1 MIDKQR
7 LEAKCSTWNITLT
20 GTQLDQLDAFAEILV
35 DYNQK
40 VNLTAITDPIQK
52 TVLEDT
58 QCHVIMLHLLI
69 QKYRNSNLSSKRVE
83 RAIV

>member
-1 MIDKQR
+1 MIDKPR

-40 VNLTAITDPIQK
+40 VNLTPRGSRIST
-52 TVLEDT
+52 
-58 QCHVIMLHLLI
+58 
-69 QKYRNSNLSSKRVE
+69 SSTACCLPASRKW
-83 RAIV
+83 RAAWWMWAQAQASRAS

>member
-35 DYNQK
+35 NY
-40 VNLTAITDPIQK
+40 I
-52 TVLEDT
+52 
-58 QCHVIMLHLLI
+58 
-69 QKYRNSNLSSKRVE
+69 SG
-83 RAIV
+83 RAISRGIPGNPPPVPTSMTFVPG